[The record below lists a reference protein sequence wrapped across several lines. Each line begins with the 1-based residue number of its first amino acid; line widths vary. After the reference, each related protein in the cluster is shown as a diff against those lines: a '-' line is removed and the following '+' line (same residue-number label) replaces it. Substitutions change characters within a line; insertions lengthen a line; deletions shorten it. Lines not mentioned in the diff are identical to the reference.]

1 MSRLVIGLLATLLAG
16 CATMPR
22 YGDDVVVPCVK
33 RTADYRWWDWPLA
46 VVGAPVI
53 LAIWVAMGANEQAMC
68 PPQSASGVSPSSSP
82 SAGAGVPAEPVAVTE
97 AAWPAIR
104 I

>member
-1 MSRLVIGLLATLLAG
+1 
-16 CATMPR
+16 MPR

-33 RTADYRWWDWPLA
+33 PTADYRWWDWPLA

-68 PPQSASGVSPSSSP
+68 PPQHP
-82 SAGAGVPAEPVAVTE
+82 TQ
-97 AAWPAIR
+97 
-104 I
+104 